1 MGRLKQEEEMESER
15 IRERVIE
22 ILTPFVKDRSALE
35 QATSGTNM
43 LDDLK
48 VNSARFVDIVLAIED
63 AFDIEIS
70 DDELDSV
77 NTIGDCVS
85 MIASKS

>member
-1 MGRLKQEEEMESER
+1 MEEKQ
-15 IRERVIE
+15 IRDRVIE

-63 AFDIEIS
+63 AFDVEIA
-70 DDELDSV
+70 DDELDSI
-77 NTIGDCVS
+77 NTIGDCVAL
-85 MIASKS
+85 IQQKRA

>member
-1 MGRLKQEEEMESER
+1 MESEQ

-35 QATSGTNM
+35 QATSDTNM

-48 VNSARFVDIVLAIED
+48 VNSARFVDIVLSIED

-70 DDELDSV
+70 DDELDSL

-85 MIASKS
+85 MIVGKS

>member
-1 MGRLKQEEEMESER
+1 MDEKQ
-15 IRERVIE
+15 IRERVIG

-35 QATSGTNM
+35 QATSDTNM

-70 DDELDSV
+70 DDELDSIA
-77 NTIGDCVS
+77 TIGDCVA
-85 MIASKS
+85 MIVRKS

>member
-1 MGRLKQEEEMESER
+1 MESEQ

-35 QATSGTNM
+35 QATSATNM

-85 MIASKS
+85 MVVSKS

>member
-1 MGRLKQEEEMESER
+1 METR
-15 IRERVIE
+15 QIRDRVIE

-35 QATSGTNM
+35 QATSATNM

-63 AFDIEIS
+63 AFDVEVA
-70 DDELDSV
+70 DDELDSI
-77 NTIGDCVS
+77 NTIGDCVAL
-85 MIASKS
+85 IEQKRA

>member
-1 MGRLKQEEEMESER
+1 MDSEQ

-35 QATSGTNM
+35 QATSETNM

-70 DDELDSV
+70 DDELDAV

-85 MIASKS
+85 MIVSKR

>member
-1 MGRLKQEEEMESER
+1 
-15 IRERVIE
+15 VIE
-22 ILTPFVKDRSALE
+22 SLAPYVKDRSALE
-35 QATSGTNM
+35 QATSETNM

-85 MIASKS
+85 MIAAKR

>member
-1 MGRLKQEEEMESER
+1 MDEKQ
-15 IRERVIE
+15 IRERVIG
-22 ILTPFVKDRSALE
+22 ILMPFVKDRSALE
-35 QATSGTNM
+35 QATSDTNM

-70 DDELDSV
+70 DDELDSIA
-77 NTIGDCVS
+77 TIGDCVA
-85 MIASKS
+85 MIVRKS

>member
-1 MGRLKQEEEMESER
+1 MDSEQIRKQ
-15 IRERVIE
+15 VIE
-22 ILTPFVKDRSALE
+22 ILTPYVKDRSALE
-35 QATSGTNM
+35 QATSETNM

-85 MIASKS
+85 MISAKS

>member
-1 MGRLKQEEEMESER
+1 MESEQ

-35 QATSGTNM
+35 QATSATNM

-85 MIASKS
+85 MIVSKS

>member
-1 MGRLKQEEEMESER
+1 MESDQ

-22 ILTPFVKDRSALE
+22 ILAPFVKDRSALE

-63 AFDIEIS
+63 AFDIEID

-77 NTIGDCVS
+77 NTIGDCVKLIS
-85 MIASKS
+85 EKV

>member
-1 MGRLKQEEEMESER
+1 MQTQE

-22 ILTPFVKDRSALE
+22 ILTPFVKERSALE
-35 QATSGTNM
+35 QATSETNM

-63 AFDIEIS
+63 AFDIEIA
-70 DDELDSV
+70 DDELDSI
-77 NTIGDCVS
+77 NTIGDCVAL
-85 MIASKS
+85 IQHKRA